1 MNTFITKTSAHNL
14 FKTINYFIIQ
24 MNKGKE
30 YNSIVG
36 DIERIALGVN

>member
-24 MNKGKE
+24 DSKRLRTWQ
-30 YNSIVG
+30 VPQ
-36 DIERIALGVN
+36 